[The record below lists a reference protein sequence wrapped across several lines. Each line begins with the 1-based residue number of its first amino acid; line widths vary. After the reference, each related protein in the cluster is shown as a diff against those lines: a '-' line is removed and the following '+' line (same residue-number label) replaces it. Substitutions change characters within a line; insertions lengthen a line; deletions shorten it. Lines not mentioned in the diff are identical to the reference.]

1 MNIRK
6 LSGVILLALIFL
18 GGVTGGYLYFMKIFS
33 REKPSEEAVE
43 TLTGTEDLFPLR
55 IYYPAGD
62 RLRIEE
68 RKLPRR
74 TVQIAIAEATV
85 EEYLKGSAG
94 AAASNIPRDVRLL
107 GLYKDTDG
115 ILYVDLSYEF
125 RRNFQ
130 GDALSEFLVLRGLY
144 ESLVSNIQDIQDV
157 KVLIEGKEI
166 ETLGGHFYLL
176 YPLKDMVSHEINIS
190 YNKKN
195 ENNPPS
201 PPFSKGGKGGL
212 SG

>member
-1 MNIRK
+1 MNIKR
-6 LSGVILLALIFL
+6 LSGIILLALIFL

-43 TLTGTEDLFPLR
+43 TLTRTEDLFPLR

-85 EEYLKGSAG
+85 EEYLKGPAG

-107 GLYKDTDG
+107 GLYKDTDR
-115 ILYVDLSYEF
+115 ILYVDLSDEF

-166 ETLGGHFYLL
+166 ETLGGHLYLL
-176 YPLKDMVSHEINIS
+176 YPLKDMVSHE
-190 YNKKN
+190 
-195 ENNPPS
+195 
-201 PPFSKGGKGGL
+201 
-212 SG
+212 